1 MEEIKQEFIPLPDDE
16 TDLIGGEGI
25 RSGSAPA
32 DPMPSRMTREYSEFL
47 HRFDDDG
54 SEGRAAMKGPLFD
67 DSDSSAEESAASSLK
82 LPEEAA
88 ADTWD
93 LPADTPDPESDSC
106 TDQTFMPKQYGSNVD
121 DNNAAEEILDSGSF
135 TFSAPDE
142 RE

>member
-25 RSGSAPA
+25 RSGSTPA

-54 SEGRAAMKGPLFD
+54 PDGRAAFKEPLFD
-67 DSDSSAEESAASSLK
+67 DSDSSPEEPAEASSLK
-82 LPEEAA
+82 LPSEEAS
-88 ADTWD
+88 DTCS
-93 LPADTPDPESDSC
+93 LPADTPDPDSDSC
-106 TDQTFMPKQYGSNVD
+106 TNHDFTQKPYGSDVD

-135 TFSAPDE
+135 TFSDTD
-142 RE
+142 